1 MLVVPLSRRL
11 EPVRFGPDHDRF
23 GTGDLVRLFDLVA
36 RGDIDA
42 FEAVYDQ
49 VAPVVYGTVRRV
61 VRDPAQSE
69 EVTQEVLI
77 EVWRGAPRYDPAL
90 GNPLGWVMTIAHR
103 RAVDRVRSN
112 QRSADRERRS
122 PPPVPDENPVS
133 DAVEV
138 DLDHRRVQRC
148 LSTLSDLQR
157 ESVVLAYY
165 HGYSYSEVAAL
176 LKVPVGT
183 VKTRMRDGLIRLRDC
198 LEIHP

>member
-1 MLVVPLSRRL
+1 MLVVPVSRRL
-11 EPVRFGPDHDRF
+11 EPVRFGPGRDPA
-23 GTGDLVRLFDLVA
+23 GGSELVGLFDLVA

-49 VAPVVYGTVRRV
+49 VAPVVHGTVRRV
-61 VRDPAQSE
+61 VRDPTQSE
-69 EVTQEVLI
+69 EVTQEVLL
-77 EVWRGAPRYDPAL
+77 EVWRCAPRYDPAL
-90 GNPLGWVMTIAHR
+90 GSPLGWVMTIAHR

-112 QRSADRERRS
+112 QRSADRERHS
-122 PPPVPDENPVS
+122 PPPAAADNPVS
-133 DAVEV
+133 DAVEI
-138 DLDHRRVQRC
+138 DLDHRRVRRC

-176 LKVPVGT
+176 LKIPVGT

-198 LEIHP
+198 LEIDP